1 MAMLTIMKGIP
12 LAYNTDMSED
22 KEQVYDS
29 MDTLQT
35 SLKIMAPML
44 EKWLFFQIILAAQ
57 RQEDFQT
64 QPIWLTTVRK
74 GIPFREAHHI
84 VGSAVNYCIKHRKML
99 EELTLDEF
107 HTFDDKIENDIYE
120 SISLEACIKSRMS
133 YGGTG
138 TDAVKKQ
145 IEIAKSYLN

>member
-64 QPIWLTTVRK
+64 QPIWPTTWFVKVFLLEKLTILLAVLLITV
-74 GIPFREAHHI
+74 
-84 VGSAVNYCIKHRKML
+84 
-99 EELTLDEF
+99 
-107 HTFDDKIENDIYE
+107 
-120 SISLEACIKSRMS
+120 
-133 YGGTG
+133 
-138 TDAVKKQ
+138 
-145 IEIAKSYLN
+145 

>member
-64 QPIWLTTVRK
+64 QPIWLTTWFVK
-74 GIPFREAHHI
+74 AFLLEKLTILL
-84 VGSAVNYCIKHRKML
+84 AVLLI
-99 EELTLDEF
+99 T
-107 HTFDDKIENDIYE
+107 
-120 SISLEACIKSRMS
+120 
-133 YGGTG
+133 
-138 TDAVKKQ
+138 V
-145 IEIAKSYLN
+145 